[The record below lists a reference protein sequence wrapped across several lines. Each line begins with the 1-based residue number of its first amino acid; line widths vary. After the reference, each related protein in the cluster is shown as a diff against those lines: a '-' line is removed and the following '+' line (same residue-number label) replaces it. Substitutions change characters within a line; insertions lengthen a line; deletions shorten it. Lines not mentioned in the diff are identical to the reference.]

1 MLLVLHITL
10 GMDWCI
16 PSIQC
21 SSLHSSTSTMHSS
34 SIHLQSCL
42 PNDCHHLFH
51 ISIGEDV
58 ALLASGVVFVDTG
71 LQAHE
76 TASDMVSMM
85 RMDGDTE
92 QVTDA
97 VTDPDVCTALSFRV
111 AYYPFQ
117 FESLRQATDSTV
129 LLKQSNLN
137 SCYSV
142 GVHLGVLS

>member
-1 MLLVLHITL
+1 
-10 GMDWCI
+10 MDWCI

-21 SSLHSSTSTMHSS
+21 SSLHSSTSTMHPSS
-34 SIHLQSCL
+34 LHLQSCL
-42 PNDCHHLFH
+42 PDDCHHSFH

-71 LQAHE
+71 MQAHE

-85 RMDGDTE
+85 GVDGDAE
-92 QVTDA
+92 QVIDA
-97 VTDPDVCTALSFRV
+97 VTDPDLCTALSFRV

-129 LLKQSNLN
+129 LLKQSNSN